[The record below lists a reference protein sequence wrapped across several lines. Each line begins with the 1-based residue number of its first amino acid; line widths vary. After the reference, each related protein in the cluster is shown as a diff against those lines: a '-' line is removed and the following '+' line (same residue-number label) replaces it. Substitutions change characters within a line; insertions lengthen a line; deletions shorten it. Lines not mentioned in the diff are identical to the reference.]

1 MSLMHIS
8 KKEKKGGNYFQWHM
22 HRSGTVWVLQLGY
35 DKEPRR
41 ENALTEH
48 FNQVSAKEEIHVMT
62 KDRRIIEFKQQT
74 LAITEVGGPQINF
87 LNFERLKQQP
97 MRAENA
103 TDYL

>member
-1 MSLMHIS
+1 
-8 KKEKKGGNYFQWHM
+8 
-22 HRSGTVWVLQLGY
+22 
-35 DKEPRR
+35 
-41 ENALTEH
+41 
-48 FNQVSAKEEIHVMT
+48 MT
-62 KDRRIIEFKQQT
+62 KDCRITEFKQQT